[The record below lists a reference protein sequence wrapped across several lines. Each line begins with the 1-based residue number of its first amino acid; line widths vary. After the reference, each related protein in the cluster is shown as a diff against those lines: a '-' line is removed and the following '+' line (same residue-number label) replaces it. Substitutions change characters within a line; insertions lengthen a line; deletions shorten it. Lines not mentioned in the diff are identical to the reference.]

1 MLPAAGSAAAAS
13 VAAGVAALGAVC
25 YFVYKAQ
32 WQASPTS
39 SYQFPFL
46 AFTSIERQQQLVNE
60 TKGSDSH
67 QTKLHI
73 KAEKQTQIIRKLPID
88 EFPGARFFSFT
99 DANSIASDSQ
109 SHPDEKYR

>member
-1 MLPAAGSAAAAS
+1 VLPAAGSAAS

-46 AFTSIERQQQLVNE
+46 AFTSIERQQQLVNA
-60 TKGSDSH
+60 TKGSDSNFPPNETPY
-67 QTKLHI
+67 QGRKTN
-73 KAEKQTQIIRKLPID
+73 TNSSQI
-88 EFPGARFFSFT
+88 T
-99 DANSIASDSQ
+99 D
-109 SHPDEKYR
+109 